1 MLRVI
6 GADRRQGAGT
16 SAMMRAEVTVS
27 DPTVELLLARSEVER
42 LQSRY
47 ADVVT
52 RRAWPELID
61 LFEPDAPIVVDTVTR
76 APIHL
81 TGPVELGEFIG
92 GAIERFDFFSFT
104 ILNAVSD
111 ADPDSGEGTGRI
123 HLCEVRHE
131 AGAGWSRAFGRYE
144 DRYRRTGGGW
154 RIAERHYR
162 SLGRETPESGT
173 ETFPAA

>member
-1 MLRVI
+1 
-6 GADRRQGAGT
+6 
-16 SAMMRAEVTVS
+16 MMRSEVAVS
-27 DPTVELLLARSEVER
+27 DPTVDLLLARSEVER
-42 LQSRY
+42 LQFRY

-52 RRAWPELID
+52 RRAWPELRD
-61 LFEPDAPIVVDTVTR
+61 LFQPDAPIVVDTLTR

-81 TGPVELGEFIG
+81 TGPTELGEFIG

-111 ADPDSGEGTGRI
+111 ADPERGEGTGRI

-144 DRYRRTGGGW
+144 DHYRRTSRGW
-154 RIAERHYR
+154 RIAERRYR
-162 SLGRETPESGT
+162 SLARDTPESGT
-173 ETFPAA
+173 ETFPTD

>member
-1 MLRVI
+1 MI
-6 GADRRQGAGT
+6 
-16 SAMMRAEVTVS
+16 RAEVAVS
-27 DPTVELLLARSEVER
+27 DPYVELLLARSEVER

-52 RRAWPELID
+52 RRAWPELVD
-61 LFEPDAPIVVDTVTR
+61 LFEPVAPIVVDTVTR
-76 APIHL
+76 PPIHL
-81 TGPVELGEFIG
+81 TGPVELGEFVG

-111 ADPDSGEGTGRI
+111 ADPERGEGTGRI

-144 DRYRRTGGGW
+144 DRYRRTSDGW
-154 RIAERHYR
+154 RIAERQYR

-173 ETFPAA
+173 ETFPAG